1 MFKLYKKAI
10 PLIGIVQLILF
21 LIILTLGVFSYNF
34 YSYGGSHISYS
45 FFYSNQRIIIT
56 IFYQFVFYASIFNP
70 LRQLFLD
77 KVKRVKLLSALSFI
91 FYALLIT
98 LYIVVRI
105 EWIFGGYIYTSNEV
119 GNVLGVFWIVSLIIF
134 FIPFLSSLI
143 VMFIAPRYKNKIQL
157 QLQKTRI
164 SKEASNNIRD
174 LKKLLD
180 EGIISKEVFEEKSK
194 KYIEEL

>member
-1 MFKLYKKAI
+1 MVKLYKKII
-10 PLIGIVQLILF
+10 PLIGVAQLMLF

-34 YSYGGSHISYS
+34 YSYGSHISYYG
-45 FFYSNQRIIIT
+45 FYSNRSTIIT

-180 EGIISKEVFEEKSK
+180 EGIISKEVFDEKSK